1 MVLTLAQG
9 FPRLQFMVEM
19 NIGIAD
25 AHGHQTERQEDE
37 EVGIDHHFLLED
49 GQIDHTEYGKKK
61 TARNGYDAGGS
72 SMVYVFFFVIH
83 YAFTFFK
90 TTAERAGI

>member
-1 MVLTLAQG
+1 M
-9 FPRLQFMVEM
+9 P
-19 NIGIAD
+19 IA
-25 AHGHQTERQEDE
+25 
-37 EVGIDHHFLLED
+37 LKYS
-49 GQIDHTEYGKKK
+49 QIDNTESREKK

-90 TTAERAGI
+90 TTAERAGM